1 MSEVTS
7 VVRSMVEN
15 VSSPTLLMRDVMRS
29 VRDVVGRDV
38 AVVAA
43 LAVPAIAEGDANLS
57 QAKLVHNPRPRRL
70 ASAGGLRLGRPTFPG
85 TCLVREDGRVFWRPH
100 RGSSV

>member
-1 MSEVTS
+1 MGAVSELTS

-38 AVVAA
+38 LVVAA
-43 LAVPAIAEGDANLS
+43 LAVP
-57 QAKLVHNPRPRRL
+57 
-70 ASAGGLRLGRPTFPG
+70 
-85 TCLVREDGRVFWRPH
+85 
-100 RGSSV
+100 